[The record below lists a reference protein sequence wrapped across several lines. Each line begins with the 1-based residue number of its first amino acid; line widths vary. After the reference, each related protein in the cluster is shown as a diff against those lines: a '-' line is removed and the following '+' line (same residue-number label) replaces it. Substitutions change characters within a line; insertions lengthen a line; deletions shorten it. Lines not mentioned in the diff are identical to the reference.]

1 VTLATGAAA
10 RFHGTPSPLAVVC
23 VNGGQAAEV
32 AGTWSASL
40 EWLVDRIAP
49 IFPNLRF
56 AEVRYRIKSWKRLDD
71 CVADTLAALDAVGAE
86 RTLIVGFS
94 MGGAVAVRAAS
105 DPRVVGILGLAPWL
119 PDQLDLTPLAGRRL
133 DVLHGALD
141 RWLPGI
147 PGVSPSV
154 SKRGFERARLLG
166 VEGSYTVIRGAVHG
180 LALRAR
186 SGRLIALPRAERW
199 ATLATE
205 AVARFEAGALGGLDE
220 RARRSAEVHH
230 VDLPSEVGEG

>member
-1 VTLATGAAA
+1 MTLTTGAAA
-10 RFHGTPSPLAVVC
+10 RFHGRARPLAVVC

-49 IFPNLRF
+49 NFPNLRF

-105 DPRVVGILGLAPWL
+105 DPRVVRILGLAPWL
-119 PDQLDLTPLAGRRL
+119 PDQLDLTPLLGRRL

-147 PGVSPSV
+147 PGVSPSL
-154 SKRGFERARLLG
+154 SKRGFARARSLG
-166 VEGSYTVIRGAVHG
+166 IEGSYTVIPGAVHG
-180 LALRAR
+180 VALRAR

-199 ATLATE
+199 ATLAAE
-205 AVARFEAGALGGLDE
+205 AVARFEAGAGGLAD
-220 RARRSAEVHH
+220 RVGRSADEHH
-230 VDLPSEVGEG
+230 VDLPDEVGEG